1 MMKRG
6 LYTAI
11 GLVLI
16 AIGCVALYNML
27 NEKPEEDFRH
37 EWRFEAGELRDLAIE
52 GDSRGLNVKYEASGD
67 GTESVSIEG
76 RADGDVVDRIKQAK
90 LRDGRLAIDTDP
102 ESFRIGIFD
111 WGDWNSINDRF
122 TITVKLADPDALEK
136 LEVESDSGGV
146 QIEGLSA
153 SSASV
158 STESGSIRM
167 YDFKGERLEVEA
179 DSGSIRGE
187 RIEADLAVAAQ
198 SGSVKLQ
205 DVKGE
210 RLTAKSDSGSIQ
222 AERIEA
228 ELEVSSDSGS
238 IQFQGLTG
246 KSAISSD
253 SGSVRLDKLDD
264 SDADIKTESG
274 SVKID
279 LPASFAGFY
288 DLQSDSGS
296 IRAPESKRETNGYI
310 KVRTDSG
317 SIRVDEK

>member
-1 MMKRG
+1 M
-6 LYTAI
+6 
-11 GLVLI
+11 
-16 AIGCVALYNML
+16 
-27 NEKPEEDFRH
+27 
-37 EWRFEAGELRDLAIE
+37 
-52 GDSRGLNVKYEASGD
+52 
-67 GTESVSIEG
+67 
-76 RADGDVVDRIKQAK
+76 
-90 LRDGRLAIDTDP
+90 
-102 ESFRIGIFD
+102 
-111 WGDWNSINDRF
+111 
-122 TITVKLADPDALEK
+122 
-136 LEVESDSGGV
+136 
-146 QIEGLSA
+146 
-153 SSASV
+153 
-158 STESGSIRM
+158 
-167 YDFKGERLEVEA
+167 
-179 DSGSIRGE
+179 
-187 RIEADLAVAAQ
+187 AAQ